1 MGCHDKQV
9 CLSSIVMRDMA
20 CGNQTYVL
28 SPNKSGVQAK
38 GFLFSWEMNVLIKRV
53 LLMLVL
59 VALPSSWLQA
69 EEYLNYIELQSFVTN
84 FGEVQTGPLRFMKA
98 DVTLHLAPGGS
109 RIDVEKHKA
118 HIRNDLIFLF
128 KEQKEADLATVEAQT
143 VLAQRALRVVQQ
155 ILVDETG
162 HPQVDDLFFTSL
174 VIQ

>member
-1 MGCHDKQV
+1 
-9 CLSSIVMRDMA
+9 
-20 CGNQTYVL
+20 
-28 SPNKSGVQAK
+28 
-38 GFLFSWEMNVLIKRV
+38 MNVLTKRV

-59 VALPSSWLQA
+59 VVFPPSWVQA

-128 KEQKEADLATVEAQT
+128 KAQKEADLATVEAQML
-143 VLAQRALRVVQQ
+143 LAQRALRVVQQ
-155 ILVDETG
+155 VLVDETG
-162 HPQVDDLFFTSL
+162 HPHVDDLFFTSL

>member
-1 MGCHDKQV
+1 MPEMAGGNLTVTKLSDKIKTTDGLIFQ
-9 CLSSIVMRDMA
+9 
-20 CGNQTYVL
+20 
-28 SPNKSGVQAK
+28 
-38 GFLFSWEMNVLIKRV
+38 WETKVVIKRV

-59 VALPSSWLQA
+59 VILPPSLVQS

-98 DVTLHLAPGGS
+98 DVTLHLADGGS

-128 KEQKEADLATVEAQT
+128 KQQKEPDLATVEAQT
-143 VLAQRALRVVQQ
+143 LLAQKALRAVQQ
-155 ILVDETG
+155 VLVDETG